1 VVTDN
6 NVDINWRSKGNQL
19 MPEELDE
26 NYLQMLVVYQLL
38 ITDCVCDT
46 SARCQRCRL
55 LDSARTHWTTNYNK
69 ATALHHKETNHD

>member
-1 VVTDN
+1 MTHN
-6 NVDINWRSKGNQL
+6 EP
-19 MPEELDE
+19 PEELDE

-55 LDSARTHWTTNYNK
+55 LDSARTNWTHNYNK
-69 ATALHHKETNHD
+69 ATELQHKETKHD

>member
-1 VVTDN
+1 
-6 NVDINWRSKGNQL
+6 

-55 LDSARTHWTTNYNK
+55 LDSARTHWSTNYNK
-69 ATALHHKETNHD
+69 ATALQHKETNHD